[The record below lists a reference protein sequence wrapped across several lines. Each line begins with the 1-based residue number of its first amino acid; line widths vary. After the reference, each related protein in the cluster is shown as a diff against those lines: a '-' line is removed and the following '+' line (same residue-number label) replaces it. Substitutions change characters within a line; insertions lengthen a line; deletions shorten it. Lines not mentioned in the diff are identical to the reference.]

1 MSLEELEQKKL
12 KEFDLESHTAWK
24 EYINKCNQEK

>member
-1 MSLEELEQKKL
+1 MSLEELEQKL